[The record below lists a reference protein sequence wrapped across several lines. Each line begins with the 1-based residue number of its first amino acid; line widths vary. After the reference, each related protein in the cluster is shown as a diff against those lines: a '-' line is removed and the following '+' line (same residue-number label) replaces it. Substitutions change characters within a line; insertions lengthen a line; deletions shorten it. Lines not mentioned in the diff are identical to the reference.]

1 MNFRQQNVRRS
12 FGARPYPGV
21 WCSVFALFAVL
32 LSGCTA
38 LPAVA
43 PAPDTGAT
51 STDASTTD
59 ASTTNTGASS
69 PATDADAA
77 PVVEDAFGE
86 PVTITDASRIIALGG
101 PVTEIVFALGAGDQ
115 VVARDSSSSYPPEVN
130 DLPDVGYQR
139 RLSAEGVLALDP
151 TLILATTEAGP
162 PEAIQ
167 QLQDSGVTF
176 LMVEAVDSPEGAF
189 AKIRSFAQALDRV
202 EEGEALIAQIRA
214 DLAEAQEIAASYEE
228 TPRVMFIYAR
238 GAGAVNVAG
247 TDTGAEAMIELAGG
261 ESAVTDYEGYKPI
274 TAEAAVAAAPDVILL
289 MDSGLESLGG
299 NGGLME
305 VPGIAQTPAGEA
317 GKIVAM
323 DGLFLLNFGPRMGE
337 AAKELAVQIHET
349 E

>member
-1 MNFRQQNVRRS
+1 MKQI
-12 FGARPYPGV
+12 
-21 WCSVFALFAVL
+21 ALFFTTVL
-32 LSGCTA
+32 LTA
-38 LPAVA
+38 MLSACDVLTLVEPAGDGALAA
-43 PAPDTGAT
+43 PA
-51 STDASTTD
+51 
-59 ASTTNTGASS
+59 
-69 PATDADAA
+69 ADAA
-77 PVVEDAFGE
+77 EPAASAAEAGPIQVTDANGESVVIE
-86 PVTITDASRIIALGG
+86 DASRIITLGG

-115 VVARDSSSSYPPEVN
+115 VVARDSSSSYPDAVT

-162 PEAIQ
+162 PEAVQ

-176 LMVEAVDSPEGAF
+176 LMLEAADTVEGVYE
-189 AKIRSFAQALDRV
+189 KIRGFAQALDRV
-202 EEGEALIAQIRA
+202 DAGEEIIAQIQA

-238 GAGAVNVAG
+238 GAGSVNVAG
-247 TDTGAEAMIELAGG
+247 TDTGAETMIGLAGG

-299 NGGLME
+299 NGGLLE

-337 AAKELAVQIHET
+337 AAKALAVQIHET